1 MEQSTLILIA
11 VFCAALAAYIFVR
24 SRRLKNE
31 RKRK

>member
-1 MEQSTLILIA
+1 MEQGTLVLII

-31 RKRK
+31 RKKK